1 MPSRRGRK
9 PLVRRRT
16 GWRRHRFGIGGFLL
30 LGLAIL
36 LGALA
41 KAGGGDGTPATGS
54 TATVPP
60 AAASPA
66 PTASIALPAI
76 RPDPALLQ
84 QAQVVHIVDGDT
96 IDVRIGGEEE
106 RVRYYG
112 IDTPERGDPCYAE
125 ATDRNRELVA
135 QAVLLLPD
143 GRERDRYGRLLRYV
157 FDTDGASIDA
167 QLIAEGLAHAWPED
181 GTYKDQLIALEA
193 QAQASGAGC
202 LWSTAAP

>member
-9 PLVRRRT
+9 PLVRRRS
-16 GWRRHRFGIGGFLL
+16 GWRRHRFGIAGFLL

-36 LGALA
+36 LSALA
-41 KAGGGDGTPATGS
+41 KSGGGDGTPAAAS
-54 TATVPP
+54 TATAPL
-60 AAASPA
+60 AASSPA
-66 PTASIALPAI
+66 PASPIALPAI

-125 ATDRNRELVA
+125 ATERNAELA
-135 QAVLLLPD
+135 GQAVLLLPD
-143 GRERDRYGRLLRYV
+143 ARDRDRYGRLLRYM

-167 QLIAEGLAHAWPED
+167 RLIAEGLARAWRED
-181 GTYKDQLIALEA
+181 GTYRDQLVVLEA
-193 QAQASGAGC
+193 QAQLARAGC